1 MSSWFPLF
9 LSNFASPVV
18 TILMIGVLLLHISVA
33 WKQSKQRS
41 TLLLFNSG
49 LFAVI
54 LLLELF
60 FIVLPGFK
68 SEPVGIILS
77 IIKLIIILL
86 SCYFL
91 VTFHIQLNIDFQDFQ
106 DKFYKV
112 FNTSQHGMMIVRV
125 SDAIIKEVNSA
136 FSRVSGY
143 SAEEVI
149 GKSTLE
155 LGLWH
160 DPEQRKEVVAVLMNF
175 ESFGPVEY
183 KFIPK
188 SGVPTKYLYSAQ
200 FVFIKGEKY
209 LVAHIEEK
217 HDKSAPGNEIKNL
230 LKKRLQETMS
240 NEALYKISGLTLS
253 DLAEKLETN
262 KTYLSQVINSEFGNF
277 NEYLNRFRVIEAC
290 RLIQHGLDPK
300 FSIDHLYSKVG
311 FSSRT
316 TFYIAFK
323 KFTGVSPSRFR
334 QINENKP
341 KAERNNFQS

>member
-1 MSSWFPLF
+1 MDNWFIAF
-9 LSNFASPVV
+9 LSNFVSPVL
-18 TILMIGVLLLHISVA
+18 TIIMTGILLLHISIA
-33 WKQSKQRS
+33 GRQSKKHGTIFTS
-41 TLLLFNSG
+41 FSG
-49 LFAVI
+49 VFILI
-54 LLLELF
+54 LLIEFLL
-60 FIVLPGFK
+60 IVMPGLK
-68 SEPVGIILS
+68 SETAGIIRS
-77 IIKLIIILL
+77 IIKLIFII
-86 SCYFL
+86 SSFCFL
-91 VTFHIQLNIDFQDFQ
+91 IIFHIQLNIDFQDLA

-112 FNTSQHGMMIVRV
+112 FNTSPHGMMIVKV
-125 SDAIIKEVNSA
+125 SDATIKEVNSA

-149 GKSTLE
+149 GKTTLD

-160 DPEQRKEVVAVLMNF
+160 NPEQRKEVVSVLMNY

-188 SGVPTKYLYSAQ
+188 TGVPTKYLYSAQ
-200 FVFIKGEKY
+200 FIFIKGEKY

-217 HDKSAPGNEIKNL
+217 QDKSAPGNEVKNI
-230 LKKRLQETMS
+230 LKQRLHEIMT

-262 KTYLSQVINSEFGNF
+262 KTYLSQGINSEYGNF

-290 RLIQHGLDPK
+290 RLIQQGLDPK

-334 QINENKP
+334 QINDQETLRKNTV
-341 KAERNNFQS
+341 N